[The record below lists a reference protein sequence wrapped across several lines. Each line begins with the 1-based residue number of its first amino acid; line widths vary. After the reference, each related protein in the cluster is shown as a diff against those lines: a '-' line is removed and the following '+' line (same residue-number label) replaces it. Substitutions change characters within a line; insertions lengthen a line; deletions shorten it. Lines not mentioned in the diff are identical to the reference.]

1 MTGSFL
7 WVSFAFLCGS
17 LPLSYWL
24 GKVFLRVDI
33 RNYGD
38 GNPGG
43 TNVWKAGGSFWGLTA
58 ILLDGFKGLIPVSL
72 AYYQGSV
79 DGWWILPLAIAP
91 VMGHIF
97 SPFLNFRGGQ
107 ALATSFGVWTALTLY
122 LVPIVFGLALGFWIW
137 LLKNEAWAM
146 VAGVLSVL
154 VFLIIWQLDLV
165 LVTTW
170 IINAGLLVWKYSDNF
185 RLPRTRLQKD
195 NLIRELDNP
204 GSLFH
209 MHKWLINNRLLNCQ
223 HESLALLYSL
233 CE

>member
-1 MTGSFL
+1 MIGIFL

-79 DGWWILPLAIAP
+79 DGWWILPLTIAP
-91 VMGHIF
+91 VLGHIF
-97 SPFLNFRGGQ
+97 SPFLNFRGGK

-185 RLPRTRLQKD
+185 RLPRT
-195 NLIRELDNP
+195 
-204 GSLFH
+204 
-209 MHKWLINNRLLNCQ
+209 
-223 HESLALLYSL
+223 
-233 CE
+233 